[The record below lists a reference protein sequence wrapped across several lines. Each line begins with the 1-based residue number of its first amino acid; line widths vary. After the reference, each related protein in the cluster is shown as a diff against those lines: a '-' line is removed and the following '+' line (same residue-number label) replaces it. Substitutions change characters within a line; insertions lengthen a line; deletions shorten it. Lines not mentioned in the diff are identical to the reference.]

1 MKKICIVLLILMGL
15 SGASPSPT
23 ESTANVVITTPN
35 VAKITEL
42 EQKTIILD
50 SILLELKQIQNEKIN
65 R

>member
-23 ESTANVVITTPN
+23 ESTANVIISTHN

-42 EQKTIILD
+42 EEKTIILD
-50 SILLELKQIQNEKIN
+50 SILLELKQMQNEKVN
-65 R
+65 K